1 MRWLR
6 LLLPLGLAAHL
17 GLGFWRTDADTAAA
31 VLRLS
36 PLLLAG
42 AGLLAFLPWLLN
54 ALRLWN
60 WLRWE
65 GRHRAYLDCLR
76 VVAAGELGAAVTP
89 TSLGGASVKTAMLV
103 RRGLALPQALAI
115 TAMGSIEDGLFF
127 TLVMPPLLVASGV
140 WRAGILHRLL
150 AALEGPPWRS
160 VGLVIAGLVVLALLA
175 RCSPAGRRALA
186 TLRQAGGDTRRLW
199 LASLRRRPRA
209 WALNLLLASF
219 QWLLRY
225 SVLSALL
232 AGLGLPVDPLR
243 VLVLQW
249 LCFTLMALV
258 PTPGAMGGAELI
270 FLALFADELPAGL
283 QALTMSAWRITTFYL
298 PCGVAVPLVMGR
310 RREAIWPELAAEREG

>member
-1 MRWLR
+1 LRWLR

-17 GLGFWRTDADTAAA
+17 GLSFWRTDADTATA

-65 GRHRAYLDCLR
+65 GRHRAYADCLR
-76 VVAAGELGAAVTP
+76 IVAAAELGAAVTP
-89 TSLGGASVKTAMLV
+89 TSVGGASVKTAMLT
-103 RRGLALPQALAI
+103 RRGLPLPRALAI

-127 TLVMPPLLVASGV
+127 ALAMPPLLAMSGV
-140 WRAGILHRLL
+140 WRAGILHRLP
-150 AALEGPPWRS
+150 AALEGPPLRS
-160 VGLVIAGLVVLALLA
+160 AGLVLAGLLIVVLLA
-175 RCSPAGRRALA
+175 RYSPAGRRALD
-186 TLRQAGGDTRRLW
+186 TLRRAGGDTRRLW
-199 LASLRRRPRA
+199 RDSLRRRPRA
-209 WALNLLLASF
+209 WALNLLLAAL

-243 VLVLQW
+243 AFVLQW

-270 FLALFADELPAGL
+270 FLALFAGELPAGL
-283 QALTMSAWRITTFYL
+283 QALVMSAWRILTFYL
-298 PCGVAVPLVMGR
+298 PCGAALLLLLGR
-310 RREAIWPELAAEREG
+310 RPAALWPELAAEREG